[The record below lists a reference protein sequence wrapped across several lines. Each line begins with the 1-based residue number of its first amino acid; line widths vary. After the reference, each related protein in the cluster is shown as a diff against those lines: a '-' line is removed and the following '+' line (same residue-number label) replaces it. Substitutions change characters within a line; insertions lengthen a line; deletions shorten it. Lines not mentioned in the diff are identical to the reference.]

1 MITLG
6 VRSWIADMLCFVR
19 RAHVTASGDA
29 VCRQADPQV
38 QLEPADPAGGSGR
51 NSVWKETS
59 PEQGPGGRAESAPAR
74 DRARRFW
81 PQAAAP
87 PAARASWGSGRGKP
101 TRAPRAR
108 GGEPESLGPRQSEAD
123 PCEGPSFRRWRGGDL
138 ATAGTRAG
146 LGGCS
151 RPLWDQANSRRLL

>member
-19 RAHVTASGDA
+19 GAHVTASGDA
-29 VCRQADPQV
+29 VCREADPQV

-74 DRARRFW
+74 DQVLTPGGGPAGSPGLLGVRQGQAYEGAPGTGRGTGKSR
-81 PQAAAP
+81 PQAV
-87 PAARASWGSGRGKP
+87 R
-101 TRAPRAR
+101 T
-108 GGEPESLGPRQSEAD
+108 
-123 PCEGPSFRRWRGGDL
+123 
-138 ATAGTRAG
+138 
-146 LGGCS
+146 
-151 RPLWDQANSRRLL
+151 RPL